1 LPISNIPRWKAFGA
15 DGWSNRIEGLEERCE
30 SVVLVLSSEERDE
43 GRAFRAGDGGS
54 VGVDVVD
61 VVMVV
66 TVPAFCFESVDA
78 WRAYFRRLA
87 RF

>member
-1 LPISNIPRWKAFGA
+1 M
-15 DGWSNRIEGLEERCE
+15 EGLEERCE

-43 GRAFRAGDGGS
+43 GRAFRAGEGGS
-54 VGVDVVD
+54 IGVDVVD
-61 VVMVV
+61 VMVV
-66 TVPAFCFESVDA
+66 TVPAFCFESVDT